1 MTLPKMTGQSVD
13 SKAVRPKAT
22 HYGQVELLPGI
33 TFECAVLEDGRR
45 GFIQRQMVQSL
56 GFIDKTRSSRFQR
69 FCHKIGLNVLPGN
82 EKSEWPVFE
91 VDMPHGGTAMWAP
104 EQMLRDVIRAGAQAW
119 ARGKLTVQQDHIGRR
134 CMDMVMSLA
143 GVGLT
148 ALIDEATGYQH
159 ARAPDALQDIY
170 SRLIRATAAD
180 WERRFPREFY
190 TAVCR
195 LWGWGYADHRALPP
209 VIGNVTERFVYLAVF
224 PKEVV
229 DEIKQRKKSQKLHQW
244 LTESDGLRI
253 LEKQIADVTVIAKS
267 SVDYRDFE
275 ARCTQAFF
283 KPGDQLSIIYP
294 RAA

>member
-1 MTLPKMTGQSVD
+1 MTKQTMTAQ
-13 SKAVRPKAT
+13 AVSIKTERPKAT
-22 HYGQVELLPGI
+22 HYGKVELLPGI
-33 TFECAVLEDGRR
+33 TFECAVLEDGQR
-45 GFIQRQMVQSL
+45 GFIQRQMVQAI
-56 GFIDKTRSSRFQR
+56 GFEGGTRSIRFER
-69 FCHKIGLNVLPGN
+69 FCERIGLNSLAHN
-82 EKSEWPVFE
+82 AKSEYPVSE
-91 VDMPHGGTAMWAP
+91 VDMPHGGTAHWVP
-104 EQMLRDVIRAGAQAW
+104 EALLRDVIRSAAIAYSTG
-119 ARGKLTVQQDHIGRR
+119 RLTKQQRHIGER
-134 CMDMVMSLA
+134 CMEMVLSLA

-159 ARAPDALQDIY
+159 VRAPDALQDIY
-170 SRLIRATAAD
+170 SRLIRATASD

-195 LWGWGYADHRALPP
+195 LWGWGYSDHRALPA

-229 DEIKQRKKSQKLHQW
+229 EEIKLRKKSQKLHQW
-244 LTESDGLRI
+244 LTEADGLRI
-253 LEKQIADVTVIAKS
+253 LEKQIADVTVIARS

>member
-1 MTLPKMTGQSVD
+1 MTKKTMTSQSV
-13 SKAVRPKAT
+13 SIKTERPKAT
-22 HYGQVELLPGI
+22 HYGTVELLPGI

-45 GFIQRQMVQSL
+45 GFIQRQMTKGL
-56 GFIDKTRSSRFQR
+56 GFTDKTRSGRFER
-69 FCHKIGLNVLPGN
+69 FCQKIGIKPLNDN
-82 EKSEWPVFE
+82 ANSEWPVYE
-91 VDMPHGGTAMWAP
+91 VDMPHGGTAAWSP
-104 EQMLRDVIRAGAQAW
+104 EELLRDVIKAGAQAY
-119 ARGKLTVQQDHIGRR
+119 ARGKLTAQQEHIGRR

-143 GVGLT
+143 GVGLSG
-148 ALIDEATGYQH
+148 LIDEATGYQH
-159 ARAPDALQDIY
+159 VRATDALQDIY

-190 TAVCR
+190 SAVCR
-195 LWGWGYADHRALPP
+195 LWGWGYSEHRALPS

-229 DEIKQRKKSQKLHQW
+229 EEIKLRKKSQKLHQW
-244 LTESDGLRI
+244 LTQADGLRI

-283 KPGDQLSIIYP
+283 RPGDQLSIIYP